1 MKAGAGERNIMGK
14 SIEERIREVAQANV
28 GGGPAGHKAACMCGE
43 CVQHKARIEDEAER
57 IAESV
62 LRGAREDKHA
72 DAQFEQYA
80 ARRQVLSEARDV
92 VAGAGM
98 VRGKLQASLEG
109 HLRRAAELVDQASG
123 ERMSDEQYRHFSRAS
138 ARAAELAETDR
149 ALEGLEA
156 RSAKVVSEARV
167 YGPKSAHSYFE
178 DLGLR
183 SDPDPSISGPAR
195 ERQARYGAE
204 LAYEMRRGS
213 PEGQRV
219 LRSIRERYRQERED
233 LHREAESRAIGTDGG
248 ISATA
253 AGEAAAFVTP
263 YFIELDWAPYRGKA
277 RSFADNCGT
286 WPMPDYGMKA
296 YVPYFSSAAS
306 ASEATEGSAPSES
319 SPTSALQSATVELVS
334 GQVVVSQQ
342 MRDRALTGGGAFD
355 LVVGRQIHQQLDEA
369 IDLYVLNQAITNGK
383 AVNGQSS
390 YSTKNLYEDLALARE
405 QLTDTAGTR
414 LKPTHLF
421 TTSDLYSYAT
431 RQVDATTE
439 RPILTPQFV
448 PGFPLANNA
457 DGGPQGGNL
466 PKWARFTGTVLPGG
480 VLWFEDDN
488 IPTYGTTSQTQLVVS
503 APDEAITLCEAEPIL
518 SAFPETDAAH
528 LQVVLNLRE
537 YVVAVTRHASG
548 TAAVTSAAYTTS
560 LV

>member
-1 MKAGAGERNIMGK
+1 MNIEKRIMKE
-14 SIEERIREVAQANV
+14 AQARI
-28 GGGPAGHKAACMCGE
+28 GDGPAGHIGDCMCPE
-43 CVQHKARIEDEAER
+43 CVKHKAQIADEAER

-62 LRGAREDKHA
+62 QVGVRESKLA
-72 DAQFEQYA
+72 DEQFGQYVA
-80 ARRQVLSEARDV
+80 GRQALGEASDV
-92 VAGAGM
+92 VSGVGK
-98 VRGKLQASLEG
+98 VRGKLAATLEG
-109 HLRRAAELVDQASG
+109 HLRRAAELVDQAGG
-123 ERMSDEQYRHFSRAS
+123 EWMGPERYREFSRAS
-138 ARAAELAETDR
+138 TRAAELAETSH
-149 ALEGLEA
+149 ALQGLEA
-156 RSAKVVSEARV
+156 RAVEVVSEARV
-167 YGPKSAHSYFE
+167 YGPKSNHSYFE

-183 SDPDPSISGPAR
+183 SNPDPLISGPAR
-195 ERQARYGAE
+195 ERQARYSTE
-204 LAYEMRRGS
+204 LAYEVRRGS

-219 LRSIRERYRQERED
+219 LRSIRERYRQERAD
-233 LHREAESRAIGTDGG
+233 LHREAESRAVGTDGG

-253 AGEAAAFVTP
+253 AGEAAALVSP
-263 YFIELDWAPYRGKA
+263 YFIELDWAAYRGKA

-286 WPMPDYGMKA
+286 WPMPDYGMKV

-306 ASEATEGSAPSES
+306 ASETTEGSAPSES

-369 IDLYVLNQAITNGK
+369 VDQLVLNQAITNGK

-390 YSTKNLYEDLALARE
+390 YSTKNLYQDLALARE

-414 LKPTHLF
+414 LRPTHLF

-431 RQVDATTE
+431 RQVDE
-439 RPILTPQFV
+439 SGRPILQPQFV
-448 PGFPLANNA
+448 PGFPLASNV
-457 DGGPQGGNL
+457 DGGAQGGSL

-480 VLWFEDDN
+480 VLWFTDDN
-488 IPTYGTTSQTQLVVS
+488 VPTYGTTSQTQLVVS

-528 LQVVLNLRE
+528 LQVVVNLRE
-537 YVVAVTRHASG
+537 YAVAVTRHSSG

>member
-1 MKAGAGERNIMGK
+1 MD
-14 SIEERIREVAQANV
+14 IEKRITKEARTRI
-28 GGGPAGHKAACMCGE
+28 GDGPAGHKGDCMCPE
-43 CVQHKARIEDEAER
+43 CVQHKARIADEAER

-62 LRGAREDKHA
+62 QVGVRESKLA
-72 DAQFEQYA
+72 DEQFGQYVA
-80 ARRQVLSEARDV
+80 GRQALGDASDV
-92 VAGAGM
+92 VSGVGK
-98 VRGKLQASLEG
+98 VRGKLAATLEG
-109 HLRRAAELVDQASG
+109 HLRRAAELVDQAGG
-123 ERMSDEQYRHFSRAS
+123 ERMSPERYREFSRAS
-138 ARAAELAETDR
+138 TRAAELAETGH
-149 ALEGLEA
+149 ALQGLEA
-156 RSAKVVSEARV
+156 RAVEVVSEARV

-183 SDPDPSISGPAR
+183 ADPDPSISGPAR
-195 ERQARYGAE
+195 ERQAQYGTE

-219 LRSIRERYRQERED
+219 RRSIRERYRQERAD

-286 WPMPDYGMKA
+286 WSMPDYGMKV

-342 MRDRALTGGGAFD
+342 MRDRALTGGGTTD
-355 LVVGRQIHQQLDEA
+355 VIIGKQLHQQLDEA

-390 YSTKNLYEDLALARE
+390 YSAKNLYEDLALARE

-528 LQVVLNLRE
+528 LQVVVNLRE
-537 YVVAVTRHASG
+537 YVVAVTRHSSG